1 MPGIARKT
9 AARQS
14 SGGRGR
20 VPARGVP
27 RERDAVALR
36 AIGAGGARAARCRAT
51 RHRCGY
57 WRGAIPVPSATSSPY
72 ESSIRVRSTRRRSRL
87 RVEGCRFGRS
97 PRSFGS
103 VSIFDLIAAAPDPA
117 RADLFVTPELI
128 LRSRGFEPG
137 GSLRKHVHSHL
148 DEVFI
153 GLLGETTV
161 YAGDAVIRLGVGE
174 THVVPRGIPHEIR
187 NESDAPSRLAI
198 VKSPG
203 DDDDTEWL

>member
-1 MPGIARKT
+1 M
-9 AARQS
+9 
-14 SGGRGR
+14 
-20 VPARGVP
+20 
-27 RERDAVALR
+27 
-36 AIGAGGARAARCRAT
+36 
-51 RHRCGY
+51 
-57 WRGAIPVPSATSSPY
+57 
-72 ESSIRVRSTRRRSRL
+72 
-87 RVEGCRFGRS
+87 
-97 PRSFGS
+97 
-103 VSIFDLIAAAPDPA
+103 SIFDLIAAAPDPA

-137 GSLRKHVHSHL
+137 GGLRKHVHANL

-174 THVVPRGIPHEIR
+174 THLVPRGIPHEIR